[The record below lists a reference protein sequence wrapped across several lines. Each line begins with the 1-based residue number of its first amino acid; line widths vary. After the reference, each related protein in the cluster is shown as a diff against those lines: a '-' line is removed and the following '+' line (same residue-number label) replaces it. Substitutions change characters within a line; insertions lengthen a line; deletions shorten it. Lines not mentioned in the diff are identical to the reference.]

1 VRGREKVLLAWSSG
15 KDSAFAL
22 HLLRGDGGTV
32 GGLLTTVNDAF
43 DRVSMHAVRLSLLR
57 QQAAAVG
64 LPLVEVRL
72 PSPCS
77 NEDYEAAMGRT
88 LAAAREE
95 GFGAVAFGDIFL
107 EDVRRY
113 RETKLEGTGLRP
125 LFPLWGRDTR
135 ELARAMI
142 DAGLKAVLT
151 CVDPRFLPADFAG
164 RSFDAAL
171 LAGLPPTV
179 DHCGERGEFHT
190 FAWNG
195 PGFRRPVPCRPG
207 EIVKH
212 EGFVF
217 VDLRP
222 DARGEAA

>member
-22 HLLRGDGGTV
+22 HVLRGEGVTV

-43 DRVSMHAVRLSLLR
+43 DRVSMHAVRLPLLR

-77 NEDYEAAMGRT
+77 NEDYEAAMGRV

-113 RETKLEGTGLRP
+113 RETRMAGTSLRP

-135 ELARAMI
+135 ELARTMVG
-142 DAGLKAVLT
+142 AGLRAILT
-151 CVDPRFLPADFAG
+151 CVDPALLPAEFAG
-164 RSFDAAL
+164 RAFDAAL
-171 LAGLPPTV
+171 LAALPPAV
-179 DHCGERGEFHT
+179 DPCGERGEFHT
-190 FAWNG
+190 FAWDG
-195 PGFRRPVPCRPG
+195 PGFRHPVPCRPG

-217 VDLRP
+217 ADLLP
-222 DARGEAA
+222 EARGEAA